1 VVHNR
6 HDPADQHGRDRET
19 PYRLSQSG
27 QSAKDRRRRMTQPQQ
42 EMRSDVGPVAYDVPE
57 VMRRLGITRPTLY
70 NFLRS
75 GELRSFRLGTRRLVS
90 AEALVEFIRSRETAE
105 AG

>member
-1 VVHNR
+1 MVQNS
-6 HDPADQHGRDRET
+6 DGTAEQLGRQRGN
-19 PYRLSQSG
+19 PHRLAQAGGRSRTRQA
-27 QSAKDRRRRMTQPQQ
+27 QRDV
-42 EMRSDVGPVAYDVPE
+42 RSDVGPVVYDVPE

-90 AEALVEFIRSRETAE
+90 AEALAEFIRSRETVE